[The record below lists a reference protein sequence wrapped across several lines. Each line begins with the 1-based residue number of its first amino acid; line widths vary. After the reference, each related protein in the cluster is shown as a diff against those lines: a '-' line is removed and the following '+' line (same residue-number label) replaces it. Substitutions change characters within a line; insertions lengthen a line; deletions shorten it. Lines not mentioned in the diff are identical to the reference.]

1 MNGFGKVVATVLI
14 SAVVGV
20 LLTVAIASAQSS
32 PQQRDEQL
40 QRKEEQILREI
51 QNTPSQRYNPSNP
64 AAQNQAAIPERPPEN
79 LLFVGLRIG
88 LVLMLVVAMVVG
100 VGWVVRK
107 FGLARGGASGGGN
120 MEVLEMVP
128 LGQNQSLVLVR
139 VADTVYLLG
148 RTPQQVSSIANFGGE
163 QALELISN
171 SRGGVS
177 MMQFKDVFNSFMG
190 KVRKSS

>member
-1 MNGFGKVVATVLI
+1 MQRFRKLIHTVVL
-14 SAVVGV
+14 SVVMGV
-20 LLTVAIASAQSS
+20 LLTVVTAGAQSA
-32 PQQRDEQL
+32 PTPRDEQL
-40 QRKEEQILREI
+40 QRKEQQILREI
-51 QNTPSQRYNPSNP
+51 QNTTSQRYDPANP
-64 AAQNQAAIPERPPEN
+64 AAQNQGATAAPPPQN

-88 LVLMLVVAMVVG
+88 FVLLLVVGLVVG
-100 VGWVVRK
+100 VGWFVRK
-107 FGLARGGASGGGN
+107 FGLAGSGASSGGN

-148 RTPQQVSSIANFGGE
+148 RTPQQVSSIAQYGGE